1 MEGDDGMEERTGK
14 VQISDSLSCVLSEN
28 DLGNEEIEV
37 KLLKY
42 TIQNVLGVRDIT
54 FDVEGHHLFLVGG
67 KNAQGKTSALTA
79 LLMALCG
86 KRGLKE
92 YPELALREGE
102 TRGSVSIE
110 LSGEPSLGLHDEKI
124 TVELTL
130 RKKRSGE
137 VVEDF
142 RIVDSAGDESAEP
155 KSLLQKLFKLR
166 AFDPLEFERAKP
178 KEQVEI
184 IRNMLGID
192 FDAFDK
198 RRQDAYEKRR
208 DVGVEGKSLAG
219 QLDGVKRHADA
230 PDKEVSAKELMDEL
244 SRRQEANEKRNY
256 LARTV
261 ENQKTDIIAQEDAIL
276 ASHKQIEKLKNAI
289 EVEQEKIKVAESE
302 ISAAN
307 ELIAKC
313 SSDLESKEYAE
324 QDIEEVKRQIDGIDE
339 ANQKCRDNQK
349 YIELQAKV
357 EAAREE
363 YEKLS
368 REIKRVDEEKEQA
381 VRDAPWPVP
390 DMELSEDG
398 LLLNGLPFSQA
409 STMQRIVAST
419 RVGMAL
425 NPTLRLLVCQHG
437 SDLDLDALD
446 ELHDILEQ
454 QDFQM
459 LVEIVTRTDQDE
471 RMCAV
476 VIEDGMVKP
485 PAAKAVTAPVATE

>member
-1 MEGDDGMEERTGK
+1 M
-14 VQISDSLSCVLSEN
+14 
-28 DLGNEEIEV
+28 

-42 TIQNVLGVRDIT
+42 TIQNVMGVKDIT
-54 FDVEGHHLFLVGG
+54 LDVDGHHLFLVGG

-102 TRGSVSIE
+102 TRGSVTIE
-110 LSGEPSLGLHDEKI
+110 LSGESSLHEDEKI
-124 TVELTL
+124 TVELML
-130 RKKRSGE
+130 RKKRSGV
-137 VVEDF
+137 VVEEF
-142 RIVDSAGDESAEP
+142 RVLDSTGEEAPEP
-155 KSLLQKLFKLR
+155 RALLQRLFKLR

-192 FDAFDK
+192 FESFDK
-198 RRQDAYEKRR
+198 RRQEAYEKRR

-219 QLDGVKRHADA
+219 QFDGVKQHPDA

-244 SRRQEANEKRNY
+244 NRRQEANEKRNY
-256 LARTV
+256 LIRTV
-261 ENQKTDIIAQEDAIL
+261 ENQKTEIIAQEDAIL
-276 ASHKQIEKLKNAI
+276 NSQKQIEKLKDLI
-289 EVEQEKIKVAESE
+289 LKEQEKIKACESE
-302 ISAAN
+302 IGAA
-307 ELIAKC
+307 
-313 SSDLESKEYAE
+313 SDLITKCLSNLGSDEYAE
-324 QDIEEVKRQIDGIDE
+324 QDIEEVKKQIDGIDE
-339 ANQKCRDNQK
+339 ANQKYRDNQK
-349 YIELQAKV
+349 YAELQTKV
-357 EAAREE
+357 DAAREE

-368 REIKRVDEEKEQA
+368 REIKKVDEEKEQA

-454 QDFQM
+454 NEFQM
-459 LVEIVTRTDQDE
+459 LIEMVTRTDADE

-485 PAAKAVTAPVATE
+485 PAAPAAPESSS